1 MKKSRILV
9 KQHDATDC
17 GAACLSMICFNYGK
31 ELSITKLRDILGTDI
46 KGTTLTGLEKAC
58 NELDFFK

>member
-1 MKKSRILV
+1 MKRNVLV

-17 GAACLSMICFNYGK
+17 GAACLSMVCFRYGK

-46 KGTTLTGLEKAC
+46 KGRLLLLG
-58 NELDFFK
+58 